1 MSVTAKG
8 HELIPVSAYLGQLSL
23 SPGGDLWVSVL
34 VQQLA
39 GAWPHPVEGDE
50 SLRGSDDSL
59 EMISLQH
66 CAEGGWVFTT
76 GDGLQLYLG
85 ATIPT
90 EGTESAHCHL
100 GVAA

>member
-8 HELIPVSAYLGQLSL
+8 HELIPASASLGQLSL
-23 SPGGDLWVSVL
+23 SPGGNLWVSVL

-66 CAEGGWVFTT
+66 SAECGWIFTA
-76 GDGLQLYLG
+76 GDGLQLHLD

-90 EGTESAHCHL
+90 ERSESIHRHL

>member
-8 HELIPVSAYLGQLSL
+8 HELIPASASLGQLSL
-23 SPGGDLWVSVL
+23 SPGGNLWVSVL

-39 GAWPHPVEGDE
+39 GAWPYPVESYE
-50 SLRGSDDSL
+50 SLRGRDDGL

-66 CAEGGWVFTT
+66 CAEGGWVFTA
-76 GDGLQLYLG
+76 GDRLQLHLG